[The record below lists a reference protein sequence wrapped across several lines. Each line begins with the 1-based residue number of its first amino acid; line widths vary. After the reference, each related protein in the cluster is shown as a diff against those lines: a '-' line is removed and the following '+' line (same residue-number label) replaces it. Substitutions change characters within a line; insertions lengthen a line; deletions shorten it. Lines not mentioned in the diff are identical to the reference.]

1 MRIASRILLSETER
15 TELEAL
21 SAATAGNLRLA
32 QRARMI
38 LLAAAGWQNKDIAA
52 QIGVGR
58 VQVARWRDRYAASRL
73 AGIEQDLPRG
83 APPVRTDVA
92 RLVALARA
100 AGPAALSTRQLA
112 AELGVSPA
120 SVSRH
125 WRASGLPP
133 RRGLAVADEQP
144 GVGEVTLRAAEI
156 AGVYVAGPEHA
167 IVVALEADAAHAGM
181 TPASD
186 AAARNSASY
195 RRTLAASFL
204 TALKVFDGGT
214 APAFQDGRASGWLAF
229 LHALAEHSPP
239 RRQLLILADNPVSH
253 NAPEVRDFIAGQS
266 WTVSF
271 AAGQAA
277 WMRAVQRLLRDAAEG
292 LSAGIPQVLAAI
304 GEHAL
309 GPFHWIRSVADAG
322 YPQRQGAVPRPFA
335 TCAAFVPSAV
345 AYTAVGRP
353 SDACTDAAP
362 DTVPTLPSAE
372 PGAPRHFSALPAQ
385 AFLSLVPGPDTR
397 PGPLRPLQ
405 PVASAKLLPPRHAR
419 KLLPRERLMNRL
431 LDARRQRCVVIQGQA
446 GAGKTCTL
454 VAWRKALISLG
465 FDVSWL
471 ALAAEDNEPTRFFDC
486 LLASLA
492 EIDPGMARE
501 AAVQIGGAHDDDAI
515 EQWVIALVQTLAS
528 RERELVLM
536 IDDLHH
542 ITDARIYRAL
552 QCLLDYAPAHLH
564 LALSSRSAL
573 PLALE
578 ALRAQGLLTE
588 IDMRDLR
595 FTAEESLRFLE
606 EQLGTIAPRDA
617 AALHE
622 LTDGWV
628 AGLQLFAVDLRARR
642 GAGYPLTKVRDPRA
656 FAAFFEREVLGLLAP
671 DDLALLTRM
680 ATCHRFCADL
690 CAAMPGEAET
700 PSRIGD
706 RLARLESDNLFI
718 TQVDSLDSDVWYRIH
733 PLLRETL
740 LARLEPAKNDMADL
754 SDSDAAQAANKT
766 VAADGTNSPGDDH
779 GPCAHGAA
787 RELHA
792 AAWRWFDRRGHV
804 DDAVYHAV
812 RAGDADAAATMVEEC
827 GHALL
832 KRGELPQLLALV
844 RRLPRQ
850 QHYSRF
856 GLLALVSF
864 LQLYM
869 RDVDGLRRSLEHL
882 EPLCDRTNAVQ
893 QYIVCL
899 LRAGRAV
906 QVDDPDSVLGM
917 LPALWAIPPEADDLW
932 WTARR
937 NVLSWLFI
945 LRGEYDEARRLQDDT
960 ERRSSVP
967 RSSLFG
973 RYITAMSLVMEGE
986 IKRAGRHARE
996 VLRESERQGVT
1007 FLGLTCM
1014 AAGLLADILYELN
1027 DPEGACHLLEP
1038 RIGMLERVSLPDV
1051 VLRALTL
1058 LSNAHWLAGRRA
1070 QASACLDRLAMYAA
1084 RNNLDRLQAE
1094 ALTLRLRRH
1103 LQQAETE
1110 RANTVFREVQQL
1122 ARRHAGETGTVSR
1135 QVALAAARAEVEM
1148 SLYTQDYAAAAAR
1161 LEGLL
1166 AREAGAKPLRIA
1178 ALWLQLALARQATG
1192 NTRGARPAFLSAMR
1206 AGHEAGLIRTLL
1218 DVTGGAPQVFLE
1230 LAGKVI
1236 DEPVLAFYARR
1247 LQAAAAV
1254 SDAAVSPPAEEAA
1267 PIALLSEREREIL
1280 GLLAQA
1286 MSNKKIASVLNVSPE
1301 TVKWH
1306 LKNIYAKLGVNG
1318 RGRAAA
1324 RLRDIV
1330 TQERGSALAA

>member
-1 MRIASRILLSETER
+1 MRIASRIVLSDIER
-15 TELEAL
+15 AELEAL
-21 SAATAGNLRLA
+21 SAATTGNLRLA

-38 LLAAAGWQNKDIAA
+38 LLAAANWQNKDIAE
-52 QIGVGR
+52 QVGVGR

-92 RLVALARA
+92 RLVALARDA
-100 AGPAALSTRQLA
+100 DTGVLSTRQLA

-133 RRGLAVADEQP
+133 RRGPVVADERP
-144 GVGEVTLRAAEI
+144 DAGGADLRAAEI
-156 AGVYVAGPEHA
+156 VGIYIAQPEHA
-167 IVVALEADAAHAGM
+167 IVVALEPDAMSAGM
-181 TPASD
+181 TQASD
-186 AAARNSASY
+186 AAARNSATY
-195 RRTLAASFL
+195 RRALAASFM
-204 TALKVFDGGT
+204 TALKVIDGGT
-214 APAFQDGRASGWLAF
+214 ASASRDGRVAGWLAF
-229 LHALAEHSPP
+229 LHALADLASPG
-239 RRQLLILADNPVSH
+239 RSLLILADNPVSH
-253 NAPEVRDFIAGQS
+253 DDPEVRDFIAGQP
-266 WTVSF
+266 WTVNF

-277 WMRAVQRLLRDAAEG
+277 WTRAMHGLLRDAADG
-292 LSAGIPQVLAAI
+292 LAAGIPQVLAEI
-304 GEHAL
+304 GEHAR
-309 GPFHWIRSVADAG
+309 GPFRWIRGAG
-322 YPQRQGAVPRPFA
+322 NAGLPERKGGGAFNANPRFFPPAIVYA
-335 TCAAFVPSAV
+335 TG
-345 AYTAVGRP
+345 GRP
-353 SDACTDAAP
+353 SNACTSVAP
-362 DTVPTLPSAE
+362 ETAST
-372 PGAPRHFSALPAQ
+372 LPAQ
-385 AFLSLVPGPDTR
+385 SFLSLVPGLETR
-397 PGPLRPLQ
+397 PGPPRPLQ

-419 KLLPRERLMNRL
+419 KLLRREHLMNRL
-431 LDARRQRCVVIQGQA
+431 LDARRQRCVLIQGQA

-454 VAWRKALISLG
+454 TSWRKALISLG

-492 EIDPGMARE
+492 EIDPGMARD
-501 AAVQIGGAHDDDAI
+501 AGMQVGGDQDDDAI
-515 EQWVIALVQTLAS
+515 EQCVIALVQALGQ

-542 ITDARIYRAL
+542 ITDMRIYRAL
-552 QCLLDYAPAHLH
+552 QRLLDYAPPRFH

-595 FTAEESLRFLE
+595 FTAEESARFLE
-606 EQLGTIAPRDA
+606 EQLDTIAPRDA

-628 AGLQLFAVDLRARR
+628 AGLQLLAMDLRARR
-642 GAGYPLTKVRDPRA
+642 GAEYPLTKVRDPRT
-656 FAAFFEREVLGLLAP
+656 FAAYFEREVLALLAP
-671 DDLALLTRM
+671 EDLALLTRM
-680 ATCHRFCADL
+680 STCHRFCADL
-690 CAAMPGEAET
+690 CTAMPGETET
-700 PSRIGD
+700 ASHIGD
-706 RLARLESDNLFI
+706 RLASLESDNLFI
-718 TQVDSLDSDVWYRIH
+718 TQVESQDRDVWYRIH

-740 LARLEPAKNDMADL
+740 LARLEPGKDDS
-754 SDSDAAQAANKT
+754 SD
-766 VAADGTNSPGDDH
+766 GDNEH
-779 GPCAHGAA
+779 GPSVHDAT

-792 AAWRWFDRRGHV
+792 AAWRWFDRRGYL

-812 RAGDADAAATMVEEC
+812 RAGEAGAAATMVEGC

-844 RRLPRQ
+844 RRLPQ
-850 QHYSRF
+850 EQIYSRF

-869 RDVDGLRRSLEHL
+869 RDVEGLRRSLEHL
-882 EPLCDRTNAVQ
+882 EPLCDGTKAVH

-899 LRAGRAV
+899 LQAGRAV
-906 QVDDPDSVLGM
+906 QVDDPDTVLGM

-960 ERRSSVP
+960 ERRSNVP

-986 IKRAGRHARE
+986 IERAGRSARE
-996 VLRESERQGVT
+996 VLRESERQGVP
-1007 FLGLTCM
+1007 FHGLTCM

-1027 DPEGACHLLEP
+1027 DPEGACQLLEA

-1058 LSNAHWLAGRRA
+1058 LSNAHWLAGRHA
-1070 QASACLDRLAMYAA
+1070 QASACLDRLEAYAA
-1084 RNNLDRLQAE
+1084 RNSLDRLQAE

-1110 RANTVFREVQQL
+1110 RANTVLRQIQQL
-1122 ARRHAGETGTVSR
+1122 AQRHAGESGTVAR
-1135 QVALAAARAEVEM
+1135 HIALAAARAEVEM

-1161 LEGLL
+1161 LEALL
-1166 AREAGAKPLRIA
+1166 AREAGAKPLRVA

-1192 NTRGARPAFLSAMR
+1192 NSRGARPAFLSALR
-1206 AGHEAGLIRTLL
+1206 AGHGAGLIRTLL
-1218 DVTGGAPQVFLE
+1218 DVTGGALPVFME
-1230 LAGKVI
+1230 LASQGI

-1247 LQAAAAV
+1247 LQAAAGASGTAAPRPV
-1254 SDAAVSPPAEEAA
+1254 GEATPAAV
-1267 PIALLSEREREIL
+1267 LSERESEIL

>member
-1 MRIASRILLSETER
+1 MRIASRIVLSETER

-52 QIGVGR
+52 QVGVGR

-92 RLVALARA
+92 RLVALARDG
-100 AGPAALSTRQLA
+100 GPGALSTRQLA

-133 RRGLAVADEQP
+133 RRGVALADEQP
-144 GVGEVTLRAAEI
+144 AAGGVTVRAAEI
-156 AGVYVAGPEHA
+156 VGLYIAEPEHA
-167 IVVALEADAAHAGM
+167 IVVALEADPGPAGM
-181 TPASD
+181 APALD
-186 AAARNSASY
+186 AAARNSATY
-195 RRTLAASFL
+195 RRTLAASFM
-204 TALKVFDGGT
+204 TALKVIHSGT
-214 APAFQDGRASGWLAF
+214 ATAFQAGRASGWQGF
-229 LHALAEHSPP
+229 LHALAEHHPAGRP
-239 RRQLLILADNPVSH
+239 LLILADNPVSH
-253 NAPEVRDFIAGQS
+253 NDPEVRAVTAGQP

-277 WMRAVQRLLRDAAEG
+277 WMRAVQSLLRDAADG
-292 LSAGIPQVLAAI
+292 LPAGIPQVLAVI
-304 GEHAL
+304 GEHAR
-309 GPFHWIRSVADAG
+309 GPFHWIRSAGDAG
-322 YPQRQGAVPRPFA
+322 HAQGQGIVPPAFTA
-335 TCAAFVPSAV
+335 QAAFAPSAIAGMSAGRSFEAFAGAEFDMV
-345 AYTAVGRP
+345 A
-353 SDACTDAAP
+353 
-362 DTVPTLPSAE
+362 TVPCAE
-372 PGAPRHFSALPAQ
+372 PGLPRQYSALPAQ
-385 AFLSLVPGPDTR
+385 SFLSLVPALDTR
-397 PGPLRPLQ
+397 PGPMRPLQ

-419 KLLPRERLMNRL
+419 KLLPREGLMNRL

-446 GAGKTCTL
+446 GAGKTSTL
-454 VAWRKALISLG
+454 MAWRKALISLG

-492 EIDPGMARE
+492 EIDPAMARD
-501 AAVQIGGAHDDDAI
+501 AAMQVGGAEDDDAI
-515 EQWVIALVQTLAS
+515 EQWVIALVQALGP

-552 QCLLDYAPAHLH
+552 QRLLDYAPPHLH
-564 LALSSRSAL
+564 LAFSSRSAL

-595 FTAEESLRFLE
+595 FTAEESARFLE

-642 GAGYPLTKVRDPRA
+642 SADYPLTKVRDPRT

-680 ATCHRFCADL
+680 STCHRFCADL
-690 CAAMPGEAET
+690 CTAMPGETET

-706 RLARLESDNLFI
+706 RLARLEADNLFI
-718 TQVDSLDSDVWYRIH
+718 TQVDTHDRDVWYRIH

-740 LARLEPAKNDMADL
+740 LARLETGKD
-754 SDSDAAQAANKT
+754 DAADAVDMSDPDTAETPNDTADASHAN
-766 VAADGTNSPGDDH
+766 DE
-779 GPCAHGAA
+779 PCAHGTA

-792 AAWRWFDRRGHV
+792 AAWRWFDRRGHL

-812 RAGDADAAATMVEEC
+812 RAGDADAAATMVEGC

-832 KRGELPQLLALV
+832 KRGELPQLLGLV
-844 RRLPRQ
+844 RLLPREQ
-850 QHYSRF
+850 LQNRF

-869 RDVDGLRRSLEHL
+869 RDVDGLGRSLERL
-882 EPLCDRTNAVQ
+882 EPLCDRSNAVH
-893 QYIVCL
+893 QYVVCL
-899 LRAGRAV
+899 LRAGHAV
-906 QVDDPDSVLGM
+906 QVDDPDTVLGM

-945 LRGEYDEARRLQDDT
+945 LRGEFDEARRLQDDT

-986 IKRAGRHARE
+986 IERAGRSARE
-996 VLRESERQGVT
+996 VLRESERQGAT

-1027 DPEGACHLLEP
+1027 DPEGACQLLEP

-1070 QASACLDRLAMYAA
+1070 QASACLDRLEAYAA

-1110 RANTVFREVQQL
+1110 RANTVFRQVQQL
-1122 ARRHAGETGTVSR
+1122 AQRYAGETGTVAR
-1135 QVALAAARAEVEM
+1135 HIALAAARAEVEM
-1148 SLYTQDYAAAAAR
+1148 SLYTQDYATAAAR
-1161 LEGLL
+1161 LEALL

-1178 ALWLQLALARQATG
+1178 ALWLQLALARHATG
-1192 NTRGARPAFLSAMR
+1192 NTRGARPAFLSALRM
-1206 AGHEAGLIRTLL
+1206 GHGAGLIRTLL

-1230 LAGKVI
+1230 LAGEGI

-1247 LQAAAAV
+1247 LQAAAVA
-1254 SDAAVSPPAEEAA
+1254 SGAAVSRPAEEAA
-1267 PIALLSEREREIL
+1267 PIAVLSEREREIL

-1286 MSNKKIASVLNVSPE
+1286 MSNKKIASVLSVSPE

-1324 RLRDIV
+1324 RLRDIA
-1330 TQERGSALAA
+1330 TQERGSVLAA

>member
-21 SAATAGNLRLA
+21 SAATVGNLRLA

-58 VQVARWRDRYAASRL
+58 VQVARWRDRFAASRL

-144 GVGEVTLRAAEI
+144 GAAGVTLRAIEI
-156 AGVYVAGPEHA
+156 AGIYVAGPEHA
-167 IVVALEADAAHAGM
+167 IVVALEVDAVHAGM
-181 TPASD
+181 APASD
-186 AAARNSASY
+186 AAARNSATY
-195 RRTLAASFL
+195 RRTLAASFM
-204 TALKVFDGGT
+204 TALKVIDGGA
-214 APAFQDGRASGWLAF
+214 APAFQDGRACGWLTF

-239 RRQLLILADNPVSH
+239 GRQLLILTDNPVSH

-309 GPFHWIRSVADAG
+309 GPFRWIRSAGDAG
-322 YPQRQGAVPRPFA
+322 VPQGQGALPRPSA
-335 TCAAFVPSAV
+335 THAALVPSTV
-345 AYTAVGRP
+345 AYPAVGRP
-353 SDACTDAAP
+353 FDARTDAVL
-362 DTVPTLPSAE
+362 DTVATLASAK
-372 PGAPRHFSALPAQ
+372 PGAPRQFSAMPAQ
-385 AFLSLVPGPDTR
+385 AFLSLVPGLDAR
-397 PGPLRPLQ
+397 PRPLRPLQ

-419 KLLPRERLMNRL
+419 TLLPRERLMNRL

-454 VAWRKALISLG
+454 MAWRKALISLG

-492 EIDPGMARE
+492 EIDPGMARD
-501 AAVQIGGAHDDDAI
+501 AAMQVGGAEDDAI
-515 EQWVIALVQTLAS
+515 EQWVIALVQTLAP

-578 ALRAQGLLTE
+578 ALRAQALLSE

-595 FTAEESLRFLE
+595 FTAEESVRFLE
-606 EQLGTIAPRDA
+606 DQLGAIAPRDA

-628 AGLQLFAVDLRARR
+628 AGLQLFAVDLRARH
-642 GAGYPLTKVRDPRA
+642 GADYPLTKVRDPRT

-690 CAAMPGEAET
+690 CAAMPGETET

-718 TQVDSLDSDVWYRIH
+718 TQVDSQDRDVWYRIH

-740 LARLEPAKNDMADL
+740 LARLGPGKNGLADM
-754 SDSDAAQAANKT
+754 SESHAANN
-766 VAADGTNSPGDDH
+766 VDADGANNASDDH

-792 AAWRWFDRRGHV
+792 AAWRWFDRRGHL

-812 RAGDADAAATMVEEC
+812 RAGDADAAATMVEGC

-844 RRLPRQ
+844 RRLPRE
-850 QHYSRF
+850 QHYNRF

-869 RDVDGLRRSLEHL
+869 RDVDGLRRSLERL
-882 EPLCDRTNAVQ
+882 ELLCDRTNAVQ

-906 QVDDPDSVLGM
+906 QVDDPDRVLGM

-986 IKRAGRHARE
+986 IERAGRCARE

-1014 AAGLLADILYELN
+1014 AAGLLADIQYELN
-1027 DPEGACHLLEP
+1027 DPEGACQLLEP

-1094 ALTLRLRRH
+1094 ALALRLRRH

-1110 RANTVFREVQQL
+1110 RANTVFRELQQL

-1135 QVALAAARAEVEM
+1135 QIALAAARAEAEM

-1161 LEGLL
+1161 LEDLL

-1178 ALWLQLALARQATG
+1178 ALWLQLALARQASG
-1192 NTRGARPAFLSAMR
+1192 NARGARPAFLSAMR
-1206 AGHEAGLIRTLL
+1206 AGHGAGLIRTLL
-1218 DVTGGAPQVFLE
+1218 DVTGGAPQVFQE
-1230 LAGKVI
+1230 LAGEVI

-1254 SDAAVSPPAEEAA
+1254 SEAAASPPAAEAA

-1286 MSNKKIASVLNVSPE
+1286 MSNKKIASVINVSPE